1 MIENGRKPF
10 RNSCMTGSRAR
21 AKANLKWQPILQPIV
36 SKDQV
41 WIYEKTGTFKNNS
54 LGDKANNKKNEFTPE
69 EIIRIENQ
77 KIVEHW
83 DAMDLYTMFE
93 QMNA

>member
-1 MIENGRKPF
+1 
-10 RNSCMTGSRAR
+10 MTGSRAR

-54 LGDKANNKKNEFTPE
+54 LGDKANNKKTSSPPKKSSEWKT
-69 EIIRIENQ
+69 
-77 KIVEHW
+77 KK
-83 DAMDLYTMFE
+83 
-93 QMNA
+93 